1 MNPIVILGG
10 AYLLTQMMGKG
21 RRGDTDLVPEKPGG
35 PTTSKPN
42 ISGNPTLTITDINDR
57 PGQFLD
63 NVKWE
68 FSAGGISESG
78 KHQSRKDEP
87 ILTSV
92 GEYVVITKTDPNTR
106 PGEKKPDV
114 IMVVVKDRQ
123 DRTII
128 AKRIIVGDKQIIDI
142 Q

>member
-1 MNPIVILGG
+1 MVGNIIPIVLG
-10 AYLLTQMMGKG
+10 YFLLKGMGGK
-21 RRGDTDLVPEKPGG
+21 RDTAGQVPSAPGS
-35 PTTSKPN
+35 PVTSKPN
-42 ISGNPTLTITDINDR
+42 ISGNPTLSIDEINDR

-63 NVKWE
+63 NVKWT
-68 FSAGGISESG
+68 FSAGGASGSG

-87 ILTSV
+87 IITAV
-92 GEYVVITKTDPNTR
+92 GDYAVITATDPHVR

-123 DRTII
+123 DRTVI